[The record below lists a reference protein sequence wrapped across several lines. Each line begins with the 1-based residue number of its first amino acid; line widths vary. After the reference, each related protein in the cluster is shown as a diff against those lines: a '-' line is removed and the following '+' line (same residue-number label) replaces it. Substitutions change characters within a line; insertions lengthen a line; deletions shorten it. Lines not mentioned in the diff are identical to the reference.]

1 MPVRASVS
9 RLEQY
14 VKCPYAHFVRYGLRP
29 AERKEYTIAAP
40 DLGQLFHR
48 SIEGFTQRIVNE
60 QLDWRSL
67 DDAQCEAVLNQVMDQ
82 ILPEHNHGILNSTHR
97 YKYLSK
103 RLKRITGRAV
113 WLLTDHIRRS
123 KFNPIG
129 HEISFGLKGTY
140 PPIEIELPDG
150 EIMLLEGRIDRADIC
165 QLEDDVYINV
175 IDYKSGA
182 ESFDLADA
190 WFGLKLQ
197 LLVYLEAL
205 LELEQR
211 RAKGKARPGGIFYFR
226 IDDPLIN
233 TRESAAEAIQSK
245 IRRKLKLNGLVLK
258 DVNIVRCMDD
268 KINGWSEVLPLG
280 ISNKDDTF
288 YKDSPALEEEEFF
301 ALLTHIRQLIGQLGM
316 EMLEGNIRISPTKKE
331 KETACQYCPYSGVCQ
346 FDSRLDD
353 NEYRVIPKLNRSVVI
368 DQLSKGKEEE

>member
-1 MPVRASVS
+1 M
-9 RLEQY
+9 
-14 VKCPYAHFVRYGLRP
+14 
-29 AERKEYTIAAP
+29 
-40 DLGQLFHR
+40 
-48 SIEGFTQRIVNE
+48 GF
-60 QLDWRSL
+60 
-67 DDAQCEAVLNQVMDQ
+67 CF
-82 ILPEHNHGILNSTHR
+82 STNR

-123 KFNPIG
+123 RFNPIG

-140 PPIEIELPDG
+140 PPIEVELPNG

-165 QLEDDVYINV
+165 QVEDDVYINV

-182 ESFDLADA
+182 ESFDLSDA

-211 RAKGKARPGGIFYFR
+211 QTKGKARPGGIFYFR

-233 TRESAAEAIQSK
+233 TRESMAEAIQDK

-258 DVNIVRCMDD
+258 DVNIVRCMDN
-268 KINGWSEVLPLG
+268 KISGMVGSTAPWS
-280 ISNKDDTF
+280 ISNKNDSF
-288 YKDSPALEEEEFF
+288 HKDSSVLEEEEFF
-301 ALLTHIRQLIGQLGM
+301 ACWLM
-316 EMLEGNIRISPTKKE
+316 
-331 KETACQYCPYSGVCQ
+331 SGSWRP
-346 FDSRLDD
+346 DRYGDA
-353 NEYRVIPKLNRSVVI
+353 
-368 DQLSKGKEEE
+368 